1 MRGSIFVVEDD
12 RDVLDYYEFLLRA
25 EGFSVWAAETSG
37 EAAIERY
44 RRAGESPDA
53 VILDHRLPGCTGL
66 TVAQELLVVDP
77 DVMIVFVTADD
88 VALESARSLGI
99 RRLKRKPCDNQRL
112 LRNLHSA
119 VAERRERIQAR

>member
-1 MRGSIFVVEDD
+1 MTGSVFVVEDD
-12 RDVLDYYEFLLRA
+12 RDVLEYYEFLLLA
-25 EGFSVWAAETSG
+25 EGFSVWAADTNG
-37 EAAIERY
+37 EAAIARFKQA
-44 RRAGESPDA
+44 RDRPDV

-66 TVAQELLVVDP
+66 TVARELLAVDP
-77 DVMIVFVTADD
+77 AAVIVFVTADD

-119 VAERRERIQAR
+119 VAERRERLAE